1 MKKDV
6 DKQVNAWY
14 MLGRVAPIGALFL
27 LCLVLIFDVRG
38 WIEHALIFVG
48 TVFAVIAFT
57 WWWWV
62 LDTVKEL
69 FNLLKGAHN
78 RFDTIITDIQ
88 EIKKEDIQ
96 DFIIREYFSH
106 IINEN
111 NYILTES
118 RKKEILMISR
128 TAINLESYP
137 ETKIGCNAIFR
148 DIYVDH
154 LVCCD
159 KKMVKQALSSG
170 TSPVYTRQRWIAD
183 FPSEDVIALP
193 DLPYNGDK
201 RQDCK
206 RL

>member
-1 MKKDV
+1 MIV
-6 DKQVNAWY
+6 
-14 MLGRVAPIGALFL
+14 IGN
-27 LCLVLIFDVRG
+27 
-38 WIEHALIFVG
+38 G
-48 TVFAVIAFT
+48 T
-57 WWWWV
+57 
-62 LDTVKEL
+62 
-69 FNLLKGAHN
+69 
-78 RFDTIITDIQ
+78 
-88 EIKKEDIQ
+88 
-96 DFIIREYFSH
+96 
-106 IINEN
+106 
-111 NYILTES
+111 
-118 RKKEILMISR
+118 SR

-201 RQDCK
+201 RQDDPFHWGSGPYALLLATTMSKYIKIVGFDLYGTKDGNTNNVYASTDGYKTKQDDAVDWSYWVYQIAKLFEHNKDTTFHFFNLENWKCPK
-206 RL
+206 QWNFKNIKVDNINKL

>member
-88 EIKKEDIQ
+88 EIKKEINDSNRKRNKQ
-96 DFIIREYFSH
+96 D
-106 IINEN
+106 N
-111 NYILTES
+111 
-118 RKKEILMISR
+118 
-128 TAINLESYP
+128 
-137 ETKIGCNAIFR
+137 
-148 DIYVDH
+148 
-154 LVCCD
+154 D
-159 KKMVKQALSSG
+159 KS
-170 TSPVYTRQRWIAD
+170 
-183 FPSEDVIALP
+183 
-193 DLPYNGDK
+193 
-201 RQDCK
+201 
-206 RL
+206 